1 MSRRYNPPPNWPTP
15 PAGWTPPEG
24 WQPDPAWGPAPEGWP
39 LWVED
44 QGWLSRHKV
53 GVGVGAGVLV
63 LVLILCCGVG
73 VASLPGSRKDAAPG
87 PSTGASSSSAPRS
100 PEPTPS
106 PTPAARVTVPK
117 VVGQHLDDAV
127 SDLEAVGLTEVE
139 SVDASGRGRAVLVPQ
154 NWVVQSQTPGAG
166 SRVDATTVVTL
177 KVLKPSDETA
187 AATATP
193 GVVPRVVC
201 MDLQTAQDT
210 LQATGYHNLGSE
222 DATGQ
227 GRAQLVD
234 RNWVVVGQ
242 SERAGSSPPAD
253 TRIVLRSVKYGEPT
267 GDSHCPS

>member
-166 SRVDATTVVTL
+166 SRVDATT
-177 KVLKPSDETA
+177 
-187 AATATP
+187 
-193 GVVPRVVC
+193 
-201 MDLQTAQDT
+201 
-210 LQATGYHNLGSE
+210 
-222 DATGQ
+222 
-227 GRAQLVD
+227 
-234 RNWVVVGQ
+234 
-242 SERAGSSPPAD
+242 SS
-253 TRIVLRSVKYGEPT
+253 R
-267 GDSHCPS
+267 